1 MRNKLTIMNTVKQ
14 NNENIEMNNLNM
26 VIQAIIHKSETPL
39 SGYDIAKMIK
49 NKTGNSHQQVY
60 RELNKLSERS
70 DVKVETIIQYEKP
83 DRKVYSFTSNAG
95 FVSCEPKESDLTKTN
110 LGYAILTR
118 DILSGTNNYDSYVA
132 ELKSVEKKY
141 KDMW

>member
-1 MRNKLTIMNTVKQ
+1 MRNKLTIMNSVKQ
-14 NNENIEMNNLNM
+14 NNENIDMNNLNM
-26 VIQAIIHKSETPL
+26 VIQAMLFSSEIPL
-39 SGYDIAKMIK
+39 SGYDIAKAIK
-49 NKTGNSHQQVY
+49 HKTGNSHQQVY
-60 RELNKLSERS
+60 RELNKLAERS
-70 DVKVETIIQYEKP
+70 DVKVETIIQYDKP

-95 FVSCEPKESDLTKTN
+95 FASCEPKESDLTKTN